1 MLHRFIE
8 LGSKGSVLQ
17 RLHCIIHAMGGAFGA
32 ISADD
37 HFRVIQEIAVDGV
50 PIFRLPQMHPIRF
63 FIYCPVTLLQ
73 EQNIRHYFRTC
84 IGLKGG
90 VGQTN
95 SAQHVSPLGEVLADA
110 GVLGIHGIAAGH
122 ESDYTTGAY
131 LVQRFGEEIIVDVEA
146 QLVIDRIIYFVLA
159 ERHIA
164 YRKVKEISAVC
175 GFKTC
180 DGDIGFW
187 IKLLG
192 DPSGDGIQFHAVET
206 AASHIFREHSKEI
219 ADTHGRLQN
228 IAGLEAQ
235 IANSF
240 INSTDNRGAGVVGV
254 QRGRTGGG
262 IFLRGKRG
270 L

>member
-1 MLHRFIE
+1 ME
-8 LGSKGSVLQ
+8 LVCKGNILQ
-17 RLHCIIHAMGGAFGA
+17 RLHGIIHAVRSAFGTV
-32 ISADD
+32 SAHD
-37 HFRVIQEIAVDGV
+37 HFRVVQEIAVDGV
-50 PIFRLPQMHPIRF
+50 PIFRLPQMHPVRF
-63 FIYCPVTLLQ
+63 YIYCPVTFLQ

-95 SAQHVSPLGEVLADA
+95 SAQQVSPLGEVLADA

-122 ESDYTTGAY
+122 ESYYTTGAY

-146 QLVIDRIIYFVLA
+146 QLVIGRIIYFVLA
-159 ERHIA
+159 ERHIT
-164 YRKVKEISAVC
+164 YRKVEKVSAVC

-180 DGDIGFW
+180 NSYIGLG

-192 DPSGDGIQFHAVET
+192 DPSGDGIQFYTVK
-206 AASHIFREHSKEI
+206 AAALHIFREHSKEI

-228 IAGLEAQ
+228 VTGLEAH
-235 IANSF
+235 ISHSF
-240 INSTDNRGAGVVGV
+240 IDGTDNRGAGIVSI
-254 QRGRTGGG
+254 QRGRAGGG

-270 L
+270 F